1 MSGTQTETA
10 AAGATTTTEGGVS
23 FLDQVIGATKQT
35 APDQAQDL
43 VKNLVKQAMAG
54 TMTSMFKL
62 FVNGLI

>member
-43 VKNLVKQAMAG
+43 VVTA
-54 TMTSMFKL
+54 S
-62 FVNGLI
+62 